1 VYFGNLEDN
10 SRADPSVLT
19 TCVISSGKLPDKLKN
34 LLITGFFLAYVF
46 IVPSNLCEIIFVLF
60 TTIRGLP
67 EENLAF
73 SSFVVMTMML
83 IIIIMIKFISLC
95 LVARA
100 VGQQL
105 KPGWAAEASLM
116 T

>member
-1 VYFGNLEDN
+1 MYFGNLEDN

-73 SSFVVMTMML
+73 SSFVVMSMML
-83 IIIIMIKFISLC
+83 IIIIMIKFVSMC
-95 LVARA
+95 LVAR
-100 VGQQL
+100 VVEQQL